1 MRRIPWTSH
10 CSWSPGDGTFEI
22 VEFWLTDDQRRRV
35 RMREAPIY
43 ELSRG
48 ASAISG
54 NPISAEAALQVA
66 AAVPAAPAGAPE
78 LALFTDTPV

>member
-1 MRRIPWTSH
+1 
-10 CSWSPGDGTFEI
+10 
-22 VEFWLTDDQRRRV
+22 
-35 RMREAPIY
+35 MREPPIY